1 MDFIS
6 VVLIAIGLSA
16 DCFAVGVSG
25 SMSLKN
31 TSRLQILRAS
41 LAFGFSQAIMPVLGW
56 LAGRAFADLIASYDH
71 WVAFILLVFIGARMI
86 WESFRAKDG
95 RTETPDITRGWL
107 LLILSLATSIDA
119 LVVGLS
125 FAFLA
130 VNIVLASST
139 IGVVAFT
146 ATAIAFSVGTK
157 MGKFIGRRA
166 EVIGGLVLIAI
177 GLRILISHIT

>member
-31 TSRLQILRAS
+31 VSRLQILRAS

-56 LAGRAFADLIASYDH
+56 LTGRAFTDLIASYDH
-71 WVAFILLVFIGARMI
+71 WVAFILLAFIGARMI
-86 WESFRAKDG
+86 WESFRARDG
-95 RTETPDITRGWL
+95 RSETADITRGWL

-130 VNIVLASST
+130 VNIVLASTT

-146 ATAIAFSVGTK
+146 ATAIAFSLGTK
-157 MGKFIGRRA
+157 MGKLIGRRA
-166 EVIGGLVLIAI
+166 EAIGGLVLIAI
-177 GLRILISHIT
+177 GLRILISHIA